1 LDSTLSGFAK
11 ITHPFHPFHGQR
23 FPVLKKRRVSGIDT
37 LILQGSCLGTFAV
50 PQEWTDKGNPPVYKP
65 RNTNPPF
72 LDFRCLLD
80 LRQLLKKLIIEE
92 KKRVDN
98 EIK

>member
-1 LDSTLSGFAK
+1 LDSTLSEFAK

-37 LILQGSCLGTFAV
+37 LVLQGSCLGTFAV
-50 PQEWTDKGNPPVYKP
+50 PQEWTDKDNPPVCKP
-65 RNTNPPF
+65 HNKNPPV

-80 LRQLLKKLIIEE
+80 LRRLLKKIDKRRE
-92 KKRVDN
+92 KKS
-98 EIK
+98 